1 MCDSDHCELLVAW
14 CTSPLLATGDKQVLS
29 LMSHTIVLASRAE
42 LEVAV
47 GNLRGTQRLAELL
60 PVLATT
66 RIIVARR
73 LTRA

>member
-1 MCDSDHCELLVAW
+1 
-14 CTSPLLATGDKQVLS
+14 
-29 LMSHTIVLASRAE
+29 MSHTIVLASRAE

-60 PVLATT
+60 LATT

-73 LTRA
+73 LTLALELVS